1 MQSLS
6 RRRDGVDHVGSISR
20 MAVEELGIDRV
31 LVSFTKRAPIVHDV
45 TALALAYMHMVKS
58 EDARRDAAEQLR
70 LQRSSKRS
78 PRLSR

>member
-1 MQSLS
+1 
-6 RRRDGVDHVGSISR
+6 

-31 LVSFTKRAPIVHDV
+31 LVSLTKRVPIVHDF
-45 TALALAYMHMVKS
+45 TALAYMHMVKS
-58 EDARRDAAEQLR
+58 EDARGDAAEQLR